1 MFFVDGRP
9 EVFFFVCVCDS
20 TKSQATALWGLG
32 GTLVETRVL
41 VGDGEQR
48 SSVRR
53 QSMLQHQGHGQWYP

>member
-1 MFFVDGRP
+1 M
-9 EVFFFVCVCDS
+9 CVCDS